1 MQQTVKGNRCL
12 AHRVSVNNGCHFDI
26 SPSFVPSMLCLI
38 LTSFLSNH
46 RILVEAKTKLNENN
60 KCVKSK
66 VFDWILH
73 CVLLFCRRCSLIV
86 PSACISLPFS
96 FFLKFLLL
104 QLWFAC
110 IVCEIVLLLLLSSG
124 KSGSSGS
131 GSRAP
136 KDYFARIKTTLR
148 RTRKNRYEDYGSC
161 SISSQ
166 FFLLIILCSSMINTR
181 VLLYSR
187 PLRNQMK

>member
-26 SPSFVPSMLCLI
+26 SFACSLVALLDCHIP

-46 RILVEAKTKLNENN
+46 RILVEAKTKLNDNN

-131 GSRAP
+131 GSQAP

-148 RTRKNRYEDYGSC
+148 RTRKKTVRR
-161 SISSQ
+161 
-166 FFLLIILCSSMINTR
+166 LW
-181 VLLYSR
+181 
-187 PLRNQMK
+187 